1 MADNFFG
8 ITDTGRQRTNNE
20 DAFIAQKVL
29 GDGYVMACVIDGV
42 GGYEGGEVAAALAK
56 ETILHYFSIPSG
68 DILTM
73 MGEALAAANEKIR
86 AEKRSN
92 QNLESMACVV
102 TLAIADTINHRFYYT
117 HVGDTRLYLYRDDA
131 LVKITKDHSFVG
143 FLEDNNR
150 LTEEAAMAHPKRNE
164 IDKALGFDNSVSFN
178 GSYFE
183 SGQYPFL
190 PGDALLLCSDGLT
203 DLVTN
208 SEMTAIL
215 QNNKTLEGKAKAL
228 VDAANLKGGKDNI
241 TVVLV
246 ENRSKSVKQR
256 ATKPKL
262 IKKKDLQNQPTEQP
276 LVKAPEPKVMHP
288 KKSSK
293 TLLMVLSLLCVVLL
307 ATVVYLLWPQI
318 TGNKKEASPDP
329 IVLNEKESLLGETIN
344 QLNDNRLSI
353 AATTLGDTIFISDT
367 LHINKDTLYL
377 NGNGRTVLV
386 ADSSFAGPALAFL
399 KGFQNIFLDSITFQ
413 NFDVAL
419 LAQNAVLNLKGVRF
433 VNCRVPVQYQYR
445 TADSSAVNGVIKNQ
459 LFSISDTLI
468 KSSKQSYGARQ
479 SRQ

>member
-86 AEKRSN
+86 AEKRGN

-102 TLAIADTINHRFYYT
+102 TLAITDTVNHQFYYT
-117 HVGDTRLYLYRDDA
+117 HVGDTRLYLYRDNA

-143 FLEDNNR
+143 FLEDNGR
-150 LTEEAAMAHPKRNE
+150 LAEDAAMAHPKRNE
-164 IDKALGFDNSVSFN
+164 IDKALGFDNSTTFN

-190 PGDALLLCSDGLT
+190 PGDALLLCSDGLS

-215 QNNKTLEGKAKAL
+215 QNNPTLADKAKAL
-228 VDAANLKGGKDNI
+228 VNAANLKGGKDNI

-246 ENRSKSVKQR
+246 ENRSKGVKQR

-262 IKKKDLQNQPTEQP
+262 VKKKDLPNQPQQP
-276 LVKAPEPKVMHP
+276 QPIKEEPKQIQQVHP

-293 TLLMVLSLLCVVLL
+293 TLLIFLSLLSVVLL
-307 ATVVYLLWPQI
+307 AALAYLLWPKI
-318 TGNKKEASPDP
+318 MGNKKEVVPAP
-329 IVLNEKESLLGETIN
+329 IVLNDEEKILSQIIHQPGN
-344 QLNDNRLSI
+344 NRLSF
-353 AATTLGDTIFISDT
+353 ATTTLGDTIRFSNTMLID
-367 LHINKDTLYL
+367 KDTLYL
-377 NGNGRTVLV
+377 NGNGRTVLLG
-386 ADSSFAGPALAFL
+386 DSSFSGPAFSFS
-399 KGFQNIFLDSITFQ
+399 KGFQTIFLDSITFQ
-413 NFDVAL
+413 NFDVAV
-419 LAQNAVLNLKGVRF
+419 LAKNAVLNLKSVRF
-433 VNCRVPVQYQYR
+433 INCRVPVQYQYQ

-459 LFSISDTLI
+459 LFSIGDTLI
-468 KSSKQSYGARQ
+468 KTSKQ
-479 SRQ
+479 